1 MATILLRRGTS
12 IEWAAKN
19 PILAAGELGVD
30 TTQGKIKLGNGS
42 TAWNSL
48 SFINAGG
55 SGGGGG
61 GNSWGDII
69 GTLSSQADLQLALDA
84 KANAS
89 HTHAI
94 SAVTGLQTALDG
106 KLSVGAQAS
115 SVATINGLLG
125 AGDNVTI
132 TGAGT
137 VASPYILSSTGGGGS
152 NFIDGG
158 VASSIYSLTNRNIDG
173 GSASA

>member
-12 IEWAAKN
+12 VGWAAKN
-19 PILAAGELGVD
+19 PVLAAGELGVD
-30 TTQGKIKLGNGS
+30 TTQSKIKLGDGV

-48 SFINAGG
+48 AFINAGG
-55 SGGGGG
+55 GGGSVG
-61 GNSWGDII
+61 WGDII

-106 KLSVGAQAS
+106 KLGVSAQAS
-115 SVATINGLLG
+115 TVATINGLLE

-132 TGAGT
+132 EGAGT